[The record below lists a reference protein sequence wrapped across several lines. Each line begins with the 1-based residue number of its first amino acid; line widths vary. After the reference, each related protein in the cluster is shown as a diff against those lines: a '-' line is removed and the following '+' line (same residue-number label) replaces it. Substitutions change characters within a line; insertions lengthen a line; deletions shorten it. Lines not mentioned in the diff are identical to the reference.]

1 MSYNTFTEQFYPVVV
16 QQLIVNPETTHLA
29 FVLLDNGTSLE
40 MNAYHPIYTTKG
52 FHSLTNYD
60 GYETLVIG
68 DQVKGFSGNHTIID
82 IVEIQSKEPIT
93 TYNLAV
99 KDLNEQ
105 TDNDIYDTFIV
116 NDCIVH
122 NAECPL

>member
-1 MSYNTFTEQFYPVVV
+1 M
-16 QQLIVNPETTHLA
+16 
-29 FVLLDNGTSLE
+29 
-40 MNAYHPIYTTKG
+40 
-52 FHSLTNYD
+52 
-60 GYETLVIG
+60 
-68 DQVKGFSGNHTIID
+68 KGFSGNHTIID

-122 NAECPL
+122 NAECPT